1 MKLDFNADEVEVV
14 DDDFSPLPPGNYPVI
29 VESSEFKET
38 RAGNG
43 KFLLLQLMVI
53 DGKGKNRK
61 LFDRLN
67 LENPNPQAVEIAKKQ
82 LASLCRAMGKQKI
95 ADSSELHDN
104 PVVARVE
111 IQKGYIDEQV
121 RAAQDF
127 ASKNPHLTFTDESAL
142 QRAKDS
148 GELAQGEV
156 FMLLVEASK
165 VVGPGDDERWGT
177 SDDDRVTVQVPRFG
191 IVTGPNPTER

>member
-1 MKLDFNADEVEVV
+1 MDLQYQRDYPKPKDYANDK
-14 DDDFSPLPPGNYPVI
+14 DPG
-29 VESSEFKET
+29 
-38 RAGNG
+38 AGSAAYA
-43 KFLLLQLMVI
+43 
-53 DGKGKNRK
+53 
-61 LFDRLN
+61 
-67 LENPNPQAVEIAKKQ
+67 EAVQRHNNFYGSK
-82 LASLCRAMGKQKI
+82 
-95 ADSSELHDN
+95 
-104 PVVARVE
+104 RVE
-111 IQKGYIDEQV
+111 IQNGYIDDQV
-121 RAAQDF
+121 RDAQDF
-127 ASKNPHLTFTDESAL
+127 ARNNPHLTFTDESAL

>member
-1 MKLDFNADEVEVV
+1 MKLEFNTDEVEVV

-43 KFLLLQLMVI
+43 KFLLLQLMVM

-95 ADSSELHDN
+95 ADSSELHNN

-111 IQKGYIDEQV
+111 IQKGSDGYEDSNEVKGYQKYH
-121 RAAQDF
+121 
-127 ASKNPHLTFTDESAL
+127 ASTSAT
-142 QRAKDS
+142 Q
-148 GELAQGEV
+148 EV
-156 FMLLVEASK
+156 ENDNIPF
-165 VVGPGDDERWGT
+165 
-177 SDDDRVTVQVPRFG
+177 
-191 IVTGPNPTER
+191 

>member
-67 LENPNPQAVEIAKKQ
+67 LENPNPQAVEFAKQQ
-82 LASLCRAMGKQKI
+82 LASLCSAMGKQKI
-95 ADSSELHDN
+95 ADSAELHDN
-104 PVVARVE
+104 PIVARVE
-111 IQKGYIDEQV
+111 IQKGSDGYEDSNEVKGYQKYHPSAS
-121 RAAQDF
+121 AAQ
-127 ASKNPHLTFTDESAL
+127 
-142 QRAKDS
+142 
-148 GELAQGEV
+148 EV
-156 FMLLVEASK
+156 ENDNIPF
-165 VVGPGDDERWGT
+165 
-177 SDDDRVTVQVPRFG
+177 
-191 IVTGPNPTER
+191 